1 MKNNEKKKIILIGG
15 NSTIVQEI
23 LKNNE
28 YLESYSEIFIIC
40 HRRYIGI
47 KKNYKILESID
58 PSLAVKIIE
67 DIFYTDSIELSF
79 DIIFAN
85 TPPQNANYKDFNV
98 VEWGITSIK
107 IMHMLSLKKEVN
119 RVIILG
125 SSLSLIPF
133 LHSDMY
139 KSIKK
144 LEFYCYNTLR
154 LNKSEKICFFILPP
168 IGEKIIGIGKF
179 FAQSR
184 LVWSRKIMN
193 ELRTN
198 NNLIV
203 PDGISGILIRILLLF
218 NRL

>member
-1 MKNNEKKKIILIGG
+1 MA
-15 NSTIVQEI
+15 
-23 LKNNE
+23 
-28 YLESYSEIFIIC
+28 IC
-40 HRRYIGI
+40 
-47 KKNYKILESID
+47 D
-58 PSLAVKIIE
+58 PWIMPE
-67 DIFYTDSIELSF
+67 EELF
-79 DIIFAN
+79 
-85 TPPQNANYKDFNV
+85 V
-98 VEWGITSIK
+98 
-107 IMHMLSLKKEVN
+107 
-119 RVIILG
+119 
-125 SSLSLIPF
+125 
-133 LHSDMY
+133 
-139 KSIKK
+139 KK